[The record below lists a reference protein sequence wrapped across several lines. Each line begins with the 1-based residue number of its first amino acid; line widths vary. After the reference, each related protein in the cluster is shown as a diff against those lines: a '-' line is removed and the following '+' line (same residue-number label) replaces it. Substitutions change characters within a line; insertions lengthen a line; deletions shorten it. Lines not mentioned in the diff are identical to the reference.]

1 MISDIDPKDI
11 IRLRVKELPRRK
23 SSGKTSKEM
32 TVHLKEEKKKKI
44 VPEKN
49 SGKENFKSKQCKK
62 SKSHKLEKA

>member
-32 TVHLKEEKKKKI
+32 TVHLKEEKKK
-44 VPEKN
+44 N
-49 SGKENFKSKQCKK
+49 SAREELWEREFQ
-62 SKSHKLEKA
+62 E